1 MIVIRRLDKTGTE
14 CDQIIY
20 CDMTCFEQQKY
31 TSVDLKLKMH
41 ERLLID
47 AKYLLCN
54 VYLGVTL
61 NGCFLIEP
69 NGTITG
75 SEFPSL
81 KDFLV
86 VVKGKPNP
94 QDYWICEHCEDLI
107 DSRLQE
113 RAFTPYDAWS
123 NGIQPYNKV
132 WEKEAKEHFLA

>member
-1 MIVIRRLDKTGTE
+1 
-14 CDQIIY
+14 
-20 CDMTCFEQQKY
+20 MTCFENDIY
-31 TSVDLKLKMH
+31 TLTH
-41 ERLLID
+41 EGLLID
-47 AKYLLCN
+47 VKYLLCN

-86 VVKGKPNP
+86 VVKGRPEA
-94 QDYWICEHCEDLI
+94 QDYWICEHCEALI

-113 RAFTPYDAWS
+113 GAYAPHDAWA
-123 NGIQPYNKV
+123 NGQGAPWPGHCRHRRDRRCDRRRPAV
-132 WEKEAKEHFLA
+132 DPAAPAAL

>member
-20 CDMTCFEQQKY
+20 CDMTCFEQHKY
-31 TSVDLKLKMH
+31 TLQH
-41 ERLLID
+41 EGLLID
-47 AKYLLCN
+47 VKYLLCN

-61 NGCFLIEP
+61 DGCFLIEP

-75 SEFPSL
+75 AQFPSL

-86 VVKGKPNP
+86 VVKGRPDP
-94 QDYWICEHCEDLI
+94 QDYWICSHCETLI
-107 DSRLQE
+107 DTRLQE
-113 RAFTPYDAWS
+113 GAYDPYNAWS
-123 NGIQPYNKV
+123 NGIQPYNKA

>member
-20 CDMTCFEQQKY
+20 CDMTCFENDIY
-31 TSVDLKLKMH
+31 TLTH
-41 ERLLID
+41 EGLLID
-47 AKYLLCN
+47 VKYLLCN

-86 VVKGKPNP
+86 VVKGRPEA
-94 QDYWICEHCEDLI
+94 QDYWICEHCEALI

-113 RAFTPYDAWS
+113 GAYAPHDAWA

-132 WEKEAKEHFLA
+132 WEKEAKEYFLA